1 MAKNKQ
7 KRDIIILS
15 VILTLIVAST
25 WLFWPLSSDEF
36 LIKPDEQKIA
46 AKEAFLGESVIDT
59 AKKRPNI
66 IVLVADDLGK
76 TDLPLYGNKVVD
88 APNITA
94 LANDGA
100 VFNEAYVS
108 APICSPSRAGLLT
121 GRYQQR
127 FGHELQPVNRYLSNR
142 FFKLIVDKVLDLGQ
156 IEFEDY
162 DKVPSQAAIE
172 QQGLPQEEITIAE
185 LLKKNGYATG
195 IIGKW
200 HQGAS
205 KQFQPLNRGFDY
217 HYGFYEGFSWFDD
230 TTKTVNSR
238 NKGIMDSHI
247 WEQGNTGLAV
257 KRRNNEII
265 KVDDFYTYALAKEA
279 NQFIEKNK
287 EKSFFLYVPFNAP
300 HTPFQALKSDVDK
313 YTTKGVKDLNKAI
326 YYSLITGLDSAVG
339 QIHEKVKSL
348 GLENNTL
355 IVFLSDNGGATYTHA
370 TDNAPLRGGKMTLYE
385 GGVNVPF
392 VLKWKGKVQPG
403 TVVDAPISS
412 LDIFATA
419 AAITGSKL
427 PGDRIYDGVNL
438 VSFLTGKEK
447 SEPHNILY
455 WRSGYNKAIRKGEW
469 KLVLNLKDNI
479 TALYNLKTDKS
490 EKNDLSAKNTAKVQ
504 ELQKDLANWE
514 KQLVKPL
521 WPGNGF
527 YQDDV
532 NGKPD
537 RFSL

>member
-7 KRDIIILS
+7 KRDIVILS
-15 VILTLIVAST
+15 VILTLVVAST

-36 LIKPDEQKIA
+36 LIKPDEQKIV

-230 TTKTVNSR
+230 TTRTVNSR

-265 KVDDFYTYALAKEA
+265 QVDDFYTYALAKEA

-287 EKSFFLYVPFNAP
+287 EKPFFLYVPFNAP
-300 HTPFQALKSDVDK
+300 HTPFQALKPDVDK
-313 YTTKGVKDLNKAI
+313 YTAKGVKDLNKAI

-348 GLENNTL
+348 GLEDNTL

-412 LDIFATA
+412 LDIFATS

-455 WRSGYNKAIRKGEW
+455 WRSGYNKAIRKGDW

-490 EKNDLSAKNTAKVQ
+490 EKNDLSARNTVKVQ
-504 ELQKDLANWE
+504 ELQRDLAEWE